1 MEAYT
6 PLFDYVHDHYVA
18 FIVGAVVAAIL
29 ILALR
34 RYAVPLVLKALELVG
49 CVIAM
54 HVVVGTFVR
63 VLSWFKAA
71 TRFRGLKQSI
81 EDMDPGFKTPFFE
94 FWNKD
99 LYEPSWLIYLELG
112 FVAAIIVLILY
123 FRPVV
128 FGTKKKSA
136 RVGMRPEKVA
146 KYDREGNRAKP
157 PAPGKDKQKGKS
169 KK

>member
-6 PLFDYVHDHYVA
+6 PLIEHVQDHYVA
-18 FIVGAVVAAIL
+18 YIVGAVVALIVIL
-29 ILALR
+29 VFH
-34 RYAVPLVLKALELVG
+34 RYALPPVLKALELTG

-63 VLSWFKAA
+63 VLSWFKGA
-71 TRFRGLKQSI
+71 TQFRGLKQSI
-81 EDMDPGFKTPFFE
+81 EDVDPGFKTPFFE

-99 LYEPSWLIYLELG
+99 LYEPPWVVYLELG
-112 FVAAIIVLILY
+112 FAAAIVVLILY
-123 FRPVV
+123 FRPMV
-128 FGTKKKSA
+128 FSGKKKST
-136 RVGMRPEKVA
+136 RVSMRPEKAA

-157 PAPGKDKQKGKS
+157 PAPGKGKQKGKS